1 MHMCTCTCN
10 IDLLDGDVDGEMSS
24 GLVGV
29 TGVAPLTE
37 LLVV

>member
-1 MHMCTCTCN
+1 MHMRTCTCT
-10 IDLLDGDVDGEMSS
+10 IDLLDGDVDGERIS